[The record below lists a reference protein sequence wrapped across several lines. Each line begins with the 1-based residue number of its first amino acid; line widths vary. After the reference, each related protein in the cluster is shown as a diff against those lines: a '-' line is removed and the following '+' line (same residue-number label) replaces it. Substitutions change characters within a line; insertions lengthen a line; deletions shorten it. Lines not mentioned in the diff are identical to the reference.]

1 MFKVQGKIIDGNRLK
16 VIDMQ
21 SDSVS
26 AIGNTASPDYVCT
39 QGKRFI
45 ILSSF
50 LYGDKKENLMLVRS
64 SLVRLGCEMQVQQV
78 FSIVTGEMH
87 FACCSQLLS

>member
-1 MFKVQGKIIDGNRLK
+1 MFKVQGEIIDYSRLK
-16 VIDMQ
+16 VIDKQ
-21 SDSVS
+21 SDSFS

-50 LYGDKKENLMLVRS
+50 LYGAKKENLMLVRTC
-64 SLVRLGCEMQVQQV
+64 LVRLG
-78 FSIVTGEMH
+78 
-87 FACCSQLLS
+87 